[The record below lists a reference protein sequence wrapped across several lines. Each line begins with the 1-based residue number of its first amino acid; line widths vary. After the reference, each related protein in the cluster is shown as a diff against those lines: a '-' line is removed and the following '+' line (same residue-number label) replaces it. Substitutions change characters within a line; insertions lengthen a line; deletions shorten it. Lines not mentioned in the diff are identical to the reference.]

1 MLTKANPDNKTFAL
15 EPVLEVAVQ
24 VPDDDAVKPVLHPVE
39 TQTVDDE
46 QTLQFDGQAVVQ
58 VGTAVA

>member
-1 MLTKANPDNKTFAL
+1 MKANPDANVAADD
-15 EPVLEVAVQ
+15 PVVVVAVQ

-46 QTLQFDGQAVVQ
+46 QTLQFEGQAVVQ